1 LRPPLAGYARARF
14 AQLRHRQ
21 GRHGE
26 ARELLAQAGGH
37 VLVPLVQAE
46 LALDN
51 NDPSAALG
59 CAERYLA
66 GIGRDDA
73 VQAAAAL
80 EVLVPARIRLGD
92 YGRAREEH
100 AELARIAEAVG
111 TSTLRAAE
119 RSAAGTIALAAG
131 DGEAAARRL
140 EDAVELYDSA
150 VAPFDAA
157 CARLALART
166 LETHDRAEAALEH
179 ALAAVAVFEDLGAA
193 PSARTAAKLVT
204 KLGGRSAAARRAG
217 LTVREVEVLSLIAD
231 GLSNR
236 EVAERLVVSEHT
248 VHRHV
253 ANIYAKLGVS
263 SRAAAVSLATQRE
276 VLG

>member
-1 LRPPLAGYARARF
+1 
-14 AQLRHRQ
+14 
-21 GRHGE
+21 
-26 ARELLAQAGGH
+26 

-46 LALDN
+46 LALES

-59 CAERYLA
+59 SAERYLA
-66 GIGRDDA
+66 GIGREDTI
-73 VQAAAAL
+73 QAAAAL
-80 EVLVPARIRLGD
+80 ELMVPARIRLGD
-92 YGRAREEH
+92 HGRAREDH
-100 AELARIAEAVG
+100 AELARIADAVG

-119 RSAAGTIALAAG
+119 RSAAGAIALAAG
-131 DGEAAARRL
+131 DPEAASRRL

-150 VAPFDAA
+150 GAPFDAA
-157 CARLALART
+157 CARLVLART
-166 LETHDRAEAALEH
+166 LATGDRAGAALEH
-179 ALAAVAVFEDLGAA
+179 ALAAVAVLERLGAA
-193 PSARTAAKLVT
+193 LAARAAGKLVT
-204 KLGGRSAAARRAG
+204 ELGGRNAAARRAG
-217 LTVREVEVLSLIAD
+217 LTAREVEVLSLVAD

-236 EVAERLVVSEHT
+236 EIAERLVLSEHT